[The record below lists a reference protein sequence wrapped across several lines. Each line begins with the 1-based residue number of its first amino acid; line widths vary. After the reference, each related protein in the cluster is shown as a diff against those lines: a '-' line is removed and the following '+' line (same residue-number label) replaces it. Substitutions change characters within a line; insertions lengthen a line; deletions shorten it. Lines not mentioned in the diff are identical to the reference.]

1 MRYLHTTM
9 ACAAIAAL
17 AAFTSCSYDEDELT
31 PSGETSSY
39 QLPQGSHDFDAT
51 IQKFHEDN
59 GVYLLYK
66 FSDKDAYWTPSGWTN
81 GTPSED
87 NDGKEGFTVKAADE
101 NYVGQQIALLDEV
114 WFSKLNDTAK
124 KRLLP
129 TIILLC
135 SEVNSVVFTYE
146 FTPVFRS
153 YYAESPIQSHYNYD
167 NICVTY
173 GSSSVTSLTDEQ
185 KKEYGNSIIKSWI
198 EYISDHKAEPTSEFS
213 SSIDYSSTAI
223 TNLSSPAECCAA
235 GTLNAGYNT
244 TAVKDWR
251 LFLDMMMLYPESYL
265 TEDAGDL
272 SNVWSF
278 TNYVNGAYVYDYD
291 GIFHGILNIKRDT
304 KGLLKQRYDIV
315 RNYFITNYDFDPQSV
330 GNNRQ

>member
-1 MRYLHTTM
+1 MRYFHSTL
-9 ACAAIAAL
+9 ACVAFAAL
-17 AAFTSCSYDEDELT
+17 AAFTSCNYDEDELT
-31 PSGETSSY
+31 PSGVTSSY
-39 QLPQGSHDFDAT
+39 QLPQGSHDYDAT
-51 IQKFHEDN
+51 IQKFYEEN

-66 FSDKDAYWTPSGWTN
+66 FSNKDAYWTPSGWTN

-87 NDGKEGFTVKAADE
+87 NSGKQGFTVKAADE
-101 NYVGQQIALLDEV
+101 TYVGQQVNLLNEV
-114 WFSKLNDTAK
+114 WFSKLSATAK

-135 SEVNSVVFTYE
+135 SEVNNVVFTYD
-146 FTPVFRS
+146 FFPVFKS
-153 YYAESPIQSHYNYD
+153 YYAESPILSHYNYA
-167 NICVTY
+167 NLCVTY
-173 GSSSVTSLTDEQ
+173 GSSAITSLTEAQ
-185 KKEYGNSIIKSWI
+185 KKEYANSIIESWA
-198 EYISDHKAEPTSEFS
+198 EYISEHKAEPTSEFS
-213 SSIDYSSTAI
+213 TSIDYSSTAI
-223 TNLSSPAECCAA
+223 TYLSSPAECCAA

-244 TAVKDWR
+244 TAVKDWQ

-278 TNYVNGAYVYDYD
+278 TNYVNGDYVYDYE
-291 GIFHGILNIKRDT
+291 GIFHGILNLKRDT

-330 GNNRQ
+330 GNSRQ

>member
-1 MRYLHTTM
+1 MRYIHSTLVCV
-9 ACAAIAAL
+9 ALAAL
-17 AAFTSCSYDEDELT
+17 AAFTSCNYDEDELT
-31 PSGETSSY
+31 PSGVTSSY
-39 QLPQGSHDFDAT
+39 QLPQGSHDYDAT
-51 IQKFHEDN
+51 IQKFYEEN

-66 FSDKDAYWTPSGWTN
+66 FSNKDAYWTPSGWTN

-87 NDGKEGFTVKAADE
+87 NSGKQGFTVKAADE
-101 NYVGQQIALLDEV
+101 TYVGQQVNLLNEV
-114 WFSKLNDTAK
+114 WFSKLSTTAK

-135 SEVNSVVFTYE
+135 SEVNNVVFTYD
-146 FTPVFRS
+146 FFPVFKS
-153 YYAESPIQSHYNYD
+153 YYAESPILSHYNYA
-167 NICVTY
+167 NLCVTY
-173 GSSSVTSLTDEQ
+173 GSSAISSLTEAQ
-185 KKEYGNSIIKSWI
+185 KKEYANSIIESWA
-198 EYISDHKAEPTSEFS
+198 EYISEHKAEPTSEFS
-213 SSIDYSSTAI
+213 TSIDYSSTAI
-223 TNLSSPAECCAA
+223 TYLSSPAECCAV

-244 TAVKDWR
+244 TAVKDWQ

-278 TNYVNGAYVYDYD
+278 TNYVNGDYVYDYE
-291 GIFHGILNIKRDT
+291 GIFHGILNLKRDT

-330 GNNRQ
+330 GNSRQ